1 MQGLGARLCCYWS
14 AAGYALA
21 LMPALAVK
29 QQTRYRFAN
38 SSLESDPAHSIMS
51 GPELRCIV
59 IKPPCVQG
67 ATCFELELVQEAA
80 QGPHSESI
88 LEEDQQDHCEEDPAA
103 SRGSVDVQRVYQY
116 HMLYQPSYQVPTM
129 AIRGSASGDACRFMH
144 LALVSCAQATCNP

>member
-38 SSLESDPAHSIMS
+38 SSLESDPAHSIKS

-67 ATCFELELVQEAA
+67 ATCFELELVQQAA

-88 LEEDQQDHCEEDPAA
+88 LEEDQQDHCEEDPVGSEEDGGSTVCRHGPSRQLRLLPTPPDARNEA
-103 SRGSVDVQRVYQY
+103 SHS
-116 HMLYQPSYQVPTM
+116 
-129 AIRGSASGDACRFMH
+129 SGMIATPRSG
-144 LALVSCAQATCNP
+144 ALR